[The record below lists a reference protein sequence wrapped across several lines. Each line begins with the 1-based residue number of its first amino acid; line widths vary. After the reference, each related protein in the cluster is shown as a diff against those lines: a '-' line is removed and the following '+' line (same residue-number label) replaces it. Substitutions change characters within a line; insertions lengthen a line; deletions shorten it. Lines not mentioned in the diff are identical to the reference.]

1 MRSPLVLAAL
11 LLPGCR
17 AALPPAAPAP
27 GHGLERVWIETLGL
41 E

>member
-1 MRSPLVLAAL
+1 MRTATLSVVLLAACA
-11 LLPGCR
+11 G
-17 AALPPAAPAP
+17 LPPATAAP

>member
-1 MRSPLVLAAL
+1 MRHLTALPL
-11 LLPGCR
+11 LLV
-17 AALPPAAPAP
+17 AACQATLPPAVPAP